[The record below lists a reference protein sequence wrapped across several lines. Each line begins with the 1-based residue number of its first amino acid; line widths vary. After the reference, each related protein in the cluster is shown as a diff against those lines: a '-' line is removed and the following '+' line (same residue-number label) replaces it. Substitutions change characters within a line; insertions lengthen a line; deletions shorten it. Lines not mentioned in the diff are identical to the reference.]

1 MPAVHRAD
9 QEFAE
14 VGELGRV
21 PLATYGARVAARLV
35 DLLIVFVPAYFP
47 IAFAAGSF
55 WGKVLFMAIALA
67 LYDVI
72 MTARTGATPG
82 KRLARIK
89 IVRAADGR
97 PPGWGRTLVRAV
109 VVGVPGWVIIAVTA
123 LFDERLHRGLH
134 DRAAGTVVIAV

>member
-1 MPAVHRAD
+1 VPGAHRAD
-9 QEFAE
+9 LEFAE
-14 VGELGRV
+14 VGDLGRV
-21 PLATYGARVAARLV
+21 PLATYGARSAARMV
-35 DLLIVFVPAYFP
+35 DFLIVFVPAYFP
-47 IAFAAGSF
+47 IAFVAGSF
-55 WGKVLFMAIALA
+55 WGRVLLVAVALA

-89 IVRAADGR
+89 IVRAADGK

-109 VVGVPGWVIIAVTA
+109 VLGAPGWVIIAVTA